1 MRLKQASPNADTQN
15 DRVRSP
21 ALKPS
26 PPPCRLLTLFHPGS
40 SLDVFREF
48 MGAVAIV
55 AGITHFCLIL
65 VFHFSGVRSL
75 ALVNVASVLL
85 YVLTGLLLRNGHVRL
100 SMGLMALEIIAH
112 GVLAVQAIGWDSGFH
127 FYIILIIPVLIVN
140 SMLAPAGKAVLVV
153 LTGLLYLLMDWRWR
167 GAAPYMNASQTVV
180 DVLYY
185 FNLTC
190 TLVILALLATIYYRL
205 VTLAQARLQELARTD
220 PLTQLRNRRAAME
233 AAQREAARVARGAG
247 PLAVLLGDVDHFKAI
262 NDTHGHETGD
272 DALRAVADVLRAG
285 VRQVDHV
292 ARWGGEEFLILLP
305 GTEVPEAMAV
315 AERLRAGVQQLRVAG
330 ANGQPLTLAM
340 TVGVSVLEAGGA
352 FDQALARADRALYA
366 GKQAGRNRVV
376 LASPPES

>member
-1 MRLKQASPNADTQN
+1 
-15 DRVRSP
+15 
-21 ALKPS
+21 
-26 PPPCRLLTLFHPGS
+26 
-40 SLDVFREF
+40 

-180 DVLYY
+180 DVMYY

-376 LASPPES
+376 LASPTES